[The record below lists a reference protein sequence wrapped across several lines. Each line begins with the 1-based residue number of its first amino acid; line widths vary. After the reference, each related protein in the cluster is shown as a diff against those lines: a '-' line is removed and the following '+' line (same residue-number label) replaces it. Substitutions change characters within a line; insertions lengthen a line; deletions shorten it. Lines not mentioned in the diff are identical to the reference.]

1 MVYIYVYIKFLFKVK
16 KIGVLRNS
24 ERKFL
29 MFLAIFCIFKAKI
42 LLNFLFISQLSSKSF
57 VKLRN
62 KL

>member
-42 LLNFLFISQLSSKSF
+42 LLNFFIHKPAFLKIIC
-57 VKLRN
+57 
-62 KL
+62 